1 MIRINLF
8 LFLVLIVFALLKV
21 NTEHL
26 YRKNFSLLDT
36 EKKIEIEL
44 REERTQLEIEDS
56 DQSGNNRIEE
66 FAKNK
71 LNMIKPN
78 KKNTIELEIE

>member
-8 LFLVLIVFALLKV
+8 LFLILIVFALLKV

-36 EKKIEIEL
+36 EKKVEVEL
-44 REERTQLEIEDS
+44 RIYQKYE
-56 DQSGNNRIEE
+56 
-66 FAKNK
+66 K
-71 LNMIKPN
+71 LLLLL
-78 KKNTIELEIE
+78 T